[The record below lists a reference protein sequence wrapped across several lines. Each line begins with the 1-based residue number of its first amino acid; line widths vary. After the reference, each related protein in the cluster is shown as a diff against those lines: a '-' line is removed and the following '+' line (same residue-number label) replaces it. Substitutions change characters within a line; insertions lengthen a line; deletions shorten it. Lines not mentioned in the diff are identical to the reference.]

1 MKLPSRCL
9 SLAILSGWQRDL
21 ELILKE
27 ENRFFPSSPHLMD
40 LEGDEVAGAPEE
52 LH

>member
-1 MKLPSRCL
+1 MKLPSWCL
-9 SLAILSGWQRDL
+9 SSAILSGQQWDL

-40 LEGDEVAGAPEE
+40 LEGGEVAGAPEG
-52 LH
+52 LQ